1 MLEGACDSN
10 TKKPNSTQSCPDES
24 VLEKQGR
31 AIDAGPGAE
40 GRKLKKCSYL
50 EKILLWS
57 YLESYT
63 QKDKTPREKKNTDWQ
78 NFTTRKG

>member
-1 MLEGACDSN
+1 MLEGDCDSN

-24 VLEKQGR
+24 VLEQQGR

-50 EKILLWS
+50 EKTLL
-57 YLESYT
+57 
-63 QKDKTPREKKNTDWQ
+63 
-78 NFTTRKG
+78 